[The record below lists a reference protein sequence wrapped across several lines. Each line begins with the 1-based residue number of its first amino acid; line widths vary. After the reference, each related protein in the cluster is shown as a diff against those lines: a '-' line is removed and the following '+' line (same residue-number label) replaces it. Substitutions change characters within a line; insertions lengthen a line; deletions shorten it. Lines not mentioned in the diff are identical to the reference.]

1 MANKKVTIDKL
12 SLPLVNSNNKY
23 YIRYRVVLDK
33 TKDSDWSQ
41 IAVLDGKAVTVVP
54 GVISSVTTAG
64 KEVVTITW
72 DKSNNSPTYDVFLS
86 WDTGAYVFEKNVSST
101 SYSVI
106 APDGVSTINVLIQI
120 GSAQKTVSSVLKVFE
135 GSKNV

>member
-1 MANKKVTIDKL
+1 MANKKITIDKM

-23 YIRYRVVLDK
+23 YVRYRIVLDK

-41 IAVLDGKAVTVVP
+41 IAVLDGKPVSVVP
-54 GVISSVTTAG
+54 GVISSATTSG

-72 DKSNNSPTYDVFLS
+72 DKDNNSPTYDVFVA
-86 WDTGAYVFEKNVSST
+86 WDSGTYVFEKNVTTT

-106 APDGVSTINVLIQI
+106 APDGVSSIGVLVQI
-120 GSAQKTVSSVLKVFE
+120 GSAQREVSSVLKVFE

>member
-1 MANKKVTIDKL
+1 MANRKITIDKM

-23 YIRYRVVLDK
+23 YLRYRIVLDK
-33 TKDSDWSQ
+33 TKDSDWSE
-41 IAVLDGKAVTVVP
+41 IAVLSGKPVIEVP
-54 GVISSVTTAG
+54 GVISSATTAG

-72 DKSNNSPTYDVFLS
+72 DKDNNSPTYDVFLG
-86 WDTGAYVFEKNVSST
+86 WDSGNYVYEKSVTTT

-106 APDGVSTINVLIQI
+106 APDGTSSVDVLVQI
-120 GSAQKTVSSVLKVFE
+120 GSAQRVVSSVLRVFE